1 LFLVPLEWDFV
12 NALEQLQRCNKYKH
26 KKPHYYREPL
36 KETFMAQKQERV
48 KGENRERAASYYP
61 FYTKEKVFF

>member
-1 LFLVPLEWDFV
+1 MQQIQTQEA
-12 NALEQLQRCNKYKH
+12 ALLQRAF
-26 KKPHYYREPL
+26 

-61 FYTKEKVFF
+61 FYTKEGLLLTTATK